1 MLLLKDF
8 ARGLRASLCSTGS
21 LASAARCENSRG
33 GGGGGGGG
41 VDAHCGRVRQRS
53 SRAPA
58 GVDAEYMAFRLGDFG
73 STSV

>member
-21 LASAARCENSRG
+21 LASAARCDNSR

-53 SRAPA
+53 PRAPA
-58 GVDAEYMAFRLGDFG
+58 GVDAEYMAVRFRDYGPI
-73 STSV
+73 SI